1 MRVLATLLL
10 LIALSALSSVIVVNF
25 LKPMLSH
32 MHLQLPR
39 FAVPIY
45 WKCVLDHGKV
55 KILIVLEGQHNVTS
69 IVYVHDMQIV
79 LCNYNVTHRDNITI
93 VQATCSTDKTGIT
106 IVQTQD
112 TAPIEVTCS

>member
-1 MRVLATLLL
+1 VLATLLL
-10 LIALSALSSVIVVNF
+10 LIALSALSTIFVANF
-25 LKPMLSH
+25 LNPMLSH

-39 FAVPIY
+39 FAIPIY
-45 WKCVLDHGKV
+45 YGCSISHGKV
-55 KILIVLEGQHNVTS
+55 RILIVLEGIHNVTS
-69 IVYVHDMQIV
+69 IVYVHDMQIM